1 MNEEIK
7 KSKKMLSTIGIC
19 AKARKL
25 IYGIPLLCEAMKSGG
40 KSTPILVLVANDISE
55 NSRKRITDRCKFYS
69 VEYIILPIGAEEF
82 GMTVGKKTALG
93 AVGITDNNLCIAVK
107 ASINNNQ

>member
-19 AKARKL
+19 AKAGKL
-25 IYGIPLLCEAMKSGG
+25 IYGISLICEAMKSGG
-40 KSTPILVLVANDISE
+40 KSTPILVIIANDISE

-69 VEYIILPIGAEEF
+69 VEYITLTIDAEEL
-82 GMTVGKKTALG
+82 GLTVGKKTALG

-107 ASINNNQ
+107 AGINDNQ